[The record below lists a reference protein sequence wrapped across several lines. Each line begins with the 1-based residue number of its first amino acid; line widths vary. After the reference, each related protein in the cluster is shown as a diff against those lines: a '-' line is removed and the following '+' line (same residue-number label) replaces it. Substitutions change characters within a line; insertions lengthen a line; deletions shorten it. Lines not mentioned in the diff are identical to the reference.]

1 MAKGIDPKFVHYG
14 IRKDDLAMIEA
25 ICEAEGV
32 DFDWLS
38 EDILKAYHA
47 KKVDVIEMSDNE
59 TEDIIRNAIQKN
71 TSINTIMLIQRI
83 KISNYKTYLS
93 LDLDLTV
100 DDDRPIILIGG
111 ANGGG
116 KTTLFEAISGAL
128 YGLKIENK
136 EHFMELLNQGALN
149 TAKPEISLQITFV
162 GKVLGQ
168 QQKYILKRV
177 YQLNPQGKPLESV
190 SLNMNGNM
198 YVYGTMTAP
207 KDRVKAEQEINKIIK
222 ANLPQELSQYFLF
235 DAMQSSELLKKNVFA
250 QTIRDNFENVLGFKK
265 YLQLKRAA
273 EKLQQEWAQQRLE
286 AEKEAQEYN
295 ELCAQKDKLTADLNT
310 CIAEQDTKYKYL
322 ASVEVEYKRAKDGAQ
337 EASALNKKIQE
348 LASKIDDIVKR
359 AATYAEDLKA
369 FVDNIEIDLFLP
381 KLASNLAQEINNIL
395 HIKEQLQKENT
406 GAYPLETLKD
416 VTNKIITYLKDLS
429 LCSESVDEE
438 QVVSHIVAIQNSTN
452 KEDPFGYLD
461 EAEVTALSNLVK
473 RTGSNQFIALDRQR
487 QELEIQLS
495 TLDNL
500 RSQKQTLEQT
510 QAGGNEY
517 LIQNYEAAQKQ
528 IEKLKGQEATLKAD
542 IQRLE
547 KRIHQF
553 DVQIQQEP
561 DIKFDTLVK
570 LKPLFEK
577 IADSLLKKKKA
588 QIESEMQQQL
598 NKLLVSY
605 KGHVAKVELSDSIEQ
620 FNIKLYHTAGNEIS
634 LNQLNAASKQIF
646 IQVLLKVLRNLGDY
660 NPPVMIDTVMGV
672 LDNESRDAL
681 MEEYFPQLAEQ
692 TILLCTTSEIRTDS
706 DYIKLEPFI
715 SKTYTLHRNVE
726 AQNTTVED
734 GYFGLTLNQ

>member
-1 MAKGIDPKFVHYG
+1 
-14 IRKDDLAMIEA
+14 
-25 ICEAEGV
+25 
-32 DFDWLS
+32 
-38 EDILKAYHA
+38 
-47 KKVDVIEMSDNE
+47 
-59 TEDIIRNAIQKN
+59 
-71 TSINTIMLIQRI
+71 MLIQRI

-136 EHFMELLNQGALN
+136 EHFLELLNQGALN

-348 LASKIDDIVKR
+348 LTSKIDDIVKH

-395 HIKEQLQKENT
+395 HIKELLQKENT

-452 KEDPFGYLD
+452 KEDPFSYLD

-487 QELEIQLS
+487 QELEFQLS

-528 IEKLKGQEATLKAD
+528 IEKLKNQEATLKAD

-605 KGHVAKVELSDSIEQ
+605 KDHVAKVELSDSIEQ

-715 SKTYTLHRNVE
+715 SKTYTLHRNVD

>member
-1 MAKGIDPKFVHYG
+1 
-14 IRKDDLAMIEA
+14 
-25 ICEAEGV
+25 
-32 DFDWLS
+32 
-38 EDILKAYHA
+38 
-47 KKVDVIEMSDNE
+47 
-59 TEDIIRNAIQKN
+59 
-71 TSINTIMLIQRI
+71 MLIQRI
-83 KISNYKTYLS
+83 RISNYKTYLS

-177 YQLNPQGKPLESV
+177 YQLNPQGRPLESV

-295 ELCAQKDKLTADLNT
+295 ELCAQKDKLTAELNT

-337 EASALNKKIQE
+337 EASALNKKVQE
-348 LASKIDDIVKR
+348 LVSKIDDIVKR

-495 TLDNL
+495 TLNNL

-605 KGHVAKVELSDSIEQ
+605 KGHVAKVELSESIEQ

-726 AQNTTVED
+726 AQNTTVEE

>member
-1 MAKGIDPKFVHYG
+1 
-14 IRKDDLAMIEA
+14 
-25 ICEAEGV
+25 
-32 DFDWLS
+32 
-38 EDILKAYHA
+38 
-47 KKVDVIEMSDNE
+47 
-59 TEDIIRNAIQKN
+59 
-71 TSINTIMLIQRI
+71 MLIQRI

-528 IEKLKGQEATLKAD
+528 IEKLKVQEATLKAD

>member
-1 MAKGIDPKFVHYG
+1 
-14 IRKDDLAMIEA
+14 
-25 ICEAEGV
+25 
-32 DFDWLS
+32 
-38 EDILKAYHA
+38 
-47 KKVDVIEMSDNE
+47 
-59 TEDIIRNAIQKN
+59 
-71 TSINTIMLIQRI
+71 MLIQRI

-452 KEDPFGYLD
+452 KEDPFGFLD
-461 EAEVTALSNLVK
+461 EAEVAALSNLVK

-605 KGHVAKVELSDSIEQ
+605 KGHIAKVELSDSIEQ

>member
-1 MAKGIDPKFVHYG
+1 
-14 IRKDDLAMIEA
+14 
-25 ICEAEGV
+25 
-32 DFDWLS
+32 
-38 EDILKAYHA
+38 
-47 KKVDVIEMSDNE
+47 
-59 TEDIIRNAIQKN
+59 
-71 TSINTIMLIQRI
+71 MLIQRI

-198 YVYGTMTAP
+198 YVYGTMTTP

-310 CIAEQDTKYKYL
+310 CIAEQDAKYKYL

-369 FVDNIEIDLFLP
+369 FVDNIEIDLSLP
-381 KLASNLAQEINNIL
+381 KLAANLAQEINNIL

>member
-1 MAKGIDPKFVHYG
+1 
-14 IRKDDLAMIEA
+14 
-25 ICEAEGV
+25 
-32 DFDWLS
+32 
-38 EDILKAYHA
+38 
-47 KKVDVIEMSDNE
+47 
-59 TEDIIRNAIQKN
+59 
-71 TSINTIMLIQRI
+71 MLIHRI

-295 ELCAQKDKLTADLNT
+295 ELSAQKDKLTADLNT

-416 VTNKIITYLKDLS
+416 VTSKIITYLKDLS

-605 KGHVAKVELSDSIEQ
+605 KGHIAKVELSDSIEQ

-715 SKTYTLHRNVE
+715 SKTYTSHRNVKE
-726 AQNTTVED
+726 KNTTVED
-734 GYFGLTLNQ
+734 GYFGLTLNK

>member
-1 MAKGIDPKFVHYG
+1 
-14 IRKDDLAMIEA
+14 
-25 ICEAEGV
+25 
-32 DFDWLS
+32 
-38 EDILKAYHA
+38 
-47 KKVDVIEMSDNE
+47 
-59 TEDIIRNAIQKN
+59 
-71 TSINTIMLIQRI
+71 MLIQRI

-369 FVDNIEIDLFLP
+369 FVDNIEIDLFLT

-395 HIKEQLQKENT
+395 HIKELLQKENT

-416 VTNKIITYLKDLS
+416 VTNKIISYLKDLS

-528 IEKLKGQEATLKAD
+528 IEKLKSQEATLKAD

>member
-1 MAKGIDPKFVHYG
+1 
-14 IRKDDLAMIEA
+14 
-25 ICEAEGV
+25 
-32 DFDWLS
+32 
-38 EDILKAYHA
+38 
-47 KKVDVIEMSDNE
+47 
-59 TEDIIRNAIQKN
+59 
-71 TSINTIMLIQRI
+71 MLIQRI

-177 YQLNPQGKPLESV
+177 YQLNPQGRPLESV

-295 ELCAQKDKLTADLNT
+295 ELCAQKDKLTAELNT

-337 EASALNKKIQE
+337 EASALNKKVQE
-348 LASKIDDIVKR
+348 LVSKIDDIVKR

-605 KGHVAKVELSDSIEQ
+605 KGHVAKVELSESIEQ

>member
-1 MAKGIDPKFVHYG
+1 
-14 IRKDDLAMIEA
+14 
-25 ICEAEGV
+25 
-32 DFDWLS
+32 
-38 EDILKAYHA
+38 
-47 KKVDVIEMSDNE
+47 
-59 TEDIIRNAIQKN
+59 
-71 TSINTIMLIQRI
+71 MLIQRI

-348 LASKIDDIVKR
+348 LTSKIDDIVKR

-452 KEDPFGYLD
+452 KEDPFSYLD

-487 QELEIQLS
+487 QELEFQLS

-528 IEKLKGQEATLKAD
+528 IEKLKNQEAILKAD

-577 IADSLLKKKKA
+577 IADSLLRKKKA

-605 KGHVAKVELSDSIEQ
+605 KDHVAKVELSDSIEQ

-726 AQNTTVED
+726 AQNTSVED

>member
-1 MAKGIDPKFVHYG
+1 
-14 IRKDDLAMIEA
+14 
-25 ICEAEGV
+25 
-32 DFDWLS
+32 
-38 EDILKAYHA
+38 
-47 KKVDVIEMSDNE
+47 
-59 TEDIIRNAIQKN
+59 
-71 TSINTIMLIQRI
+71 MLIQRI

-322 ASVEVEYKRAKDGAQ
+322 ASVEVGYKRAKDGAQ

>member
-1 MAKGIDPKFVHYG
+1 
-14 IRKDDLAMIEA
+14 
-25 ICEAEGV
+25 
-32 DFDWLS
+32 
-38 EDILKAYHA
+38 
-47 KKVDVIEMSDNE
+47 
-59 TEDIIRNAIQKN
+59 
-71 TSINTIMLIQRI
+71 MLIQRI

-381 KLASNLAQEINNIL
+381 KLVANLAQEINNIL

-528 IEKLKGQEATLKAD
+528 IEKLKGQEAALKAD

-588 QIESEMQQQL
+588 QIENEMQQQL

>member
-1 MAKGIDPKFVHYG
+1 
-14 IRKDDLAMIEA
+14 
-25 ICEAEGV
+25 
-32 DFDWLS
+32 
-38 EDILKAYHA
+38 
-47 KKVDVIEMSDNE
+47 
-59 TEDIIRNAIQKN
+59 
-71 TSINTIMLIQRI
+71 MLIQRI

-100 DDDRPIILIGG
+100 DDDCPIILIGG

-265 YLQLKRAA
+265 YLQLRRAA

-452 KEDPFGYLD
+452 KEDPFGYFD

-726 AQNTTVED
+726 AQNTTVEN

>member
-1 MAKGIDPKFVHYG
+1 
-14 IRKDDLAMIEA
+14 
-25 ICEAEGV
+25 
-32 DFDWLS
+32 
-38 EDILKAYHA
+38 
-47 KKVDVIEMSDNE
+47 
-59 TEDIIRNAIQKN
+59 
-71 TSINTIMLIQRI
+71 MLIQRI

-310 CIAEQDTKYKYL
+310 CIAEQDAKYKYL

-461 EAEVTALSNLVK
+461 ESEVTALSNLVK

-517 LIQNYEAAQKQ
+517 LIQNCEAAQKQ

>member
-1 MAKGIDPKFVHYG
+1 
-14 IRKDDLAMIEA
+14 
-25 ICEAEGV
+25 
-32 DFDWLS
+32 
-38 EDILKAYHA
+38 
-47 KKVDVIEMSDNE
+47 
-59 TEDIIRNAIQKN
+59 
-71 TSINTIMLIQRI
+71 MLIQRI

-395 HIKEQLQKENT
+395 NIKEQLQKENT

-588 QIESEMQQQL
+588 QIENEMQQQL

-646 IQVLLKVLRNLGDY
+646 IQVLLKVLRNLGDLVISQ
-660 NPPVMIDTVMGV
+660 N
-672 LDNESRDAL
+672 
-681 MEEYFPQLAEQ
+681 F
-692 TILLCTTSEIRTDS
+692 TS
-706 DYIKLEPFI
+706 
-715 SKTYTLHRNVE
+715 
-726 AQNTTVED
+726 
-734 GYFGLTLNQ
+734 

>member
-1 MAKGIDPKFVHYG
+1 
-14 IRKDDLAMIEA
+14 
-25 ICEAEGV
+25 
-32 DFDWLS
+32 
-38 EDILKAYHA
+38 
-47 KKVDVIEMSDNE
+47 
-59 TEDIIRNAIQKN
+59 
-71 TSINTIMLIQRI
+71 MLIQRI

-207 KDRVKAEQEINKIIK
+207 KDRVKAEQVINKIIK

-381 KLASNLAQEINNIL
+381 KLAANLAQEINNIL

>member
-1 MAKGIDPKFVHYG
+1 
-14 IRKDDLAMIEA
+14 
-25 ICEAEGV
+25 
-32 DFDWLS
+32 
-38 EDILKAYHA
+38 
-47 KKVDVIEMSDNE
+47 
-59 TEDIIRNAIQKN
+59 
-71 TSINTIMLIQRI
+71 MLIQRI

-438 QVVSHIVAIQNSTN
+438 QVVSHIVASQNSTN

>member
-1 MAKGIDPKFVHYG
+1 
-14 IRKDDLAMIEA
+14 
-25 ICEAEGV
+25 
-32 DFDWLS
+32 
-38 EDILKAYHA
+38 
-47 KKVDVIEMSDNE
+47 
-59 TEDIIRNAIQKN
+59 
-71 TSINTIMLIQRI
+71 
-83 KISNYKTYLS
+83 
-93 LDLDLTV
+93 
-100 DDDRPIILIGG
+100 
-111 ANGGG
+111 
-116 KTTLFEAISGAL
+116 
-128 YGLKIENK
+128 
-136 EHFMELLNQGALN
+136 
-149 TAKPEISLQITFV
+149 
-162 GKVLGQ
+162 
-168 QQKYILKRV
+168 
-177 YQLNPQGKPLESV
+177 
-190 SLNMNGNM
+190 MNGNM

-265 YLQLKRAA
+265 YLQLRRAA

-286 AEKEAQEYN
+286 AEKEAQKYN

-348 LASKIDDIVKR
+348 LTSKIDDIVKR

-528 IEKLKGQEATLKAD
+528 IEKLKGQEATLRAD

-605 KGHVAKVELSDSIEQ
+605 KGHIAKVELSDSIEQ